1 MKFWRALKQ
10 KLFGGFSHDEF
21 FDQSLTLD
29 VALDEETEGKV
40 IDSTLEVSK
49 KDVKLHSDVFV
60 ASIIF
65 KEKLLINNYEK
76 HYFPIN
82 KVIFLY
88 LLITTFAAMLQTHS
102 LGVHRRIYR
111 KYLQ

>member
-1 MKFWRALKQ
+1 MKFRSALKQ

-49 KDVKLHSDVFV
+49 KDVKLPSDVFYGFV
-60 ASIIF
+60 VSIIF
-65 KEKLLINNYEK
+65 PLKKNY
-76 HYFPIN
+76 
-82 KVIFLY
+82 
-88 LLITTFAAMLQTHS
+88 
-102 LGVHRRIYR
+102 
-111 KYLQ
+111 